1 MAGSKKEKGG
11 KHPGFAA
18 VQKKIQG
25 EGYSKKEAGAILAKK
40 SRDASPAAKAKNP
53 NLRKVKGGGKH
64 GGKKQD

>member
-1 MAGSKKEKGG
+1 MAK

-40 SRDASPAAKAKNP
+40 TRMASPKAKRANP
-53 NLRKVKGGGKH
+53 NLKKVRGK
-64 GGKKQD
+64 